1 MYSANGEKFSP
12 LNLYIY
18 KRQTLKTE
26 FDEVNANTA
35 GFYHACDVYIEA
47 FYGPTIYRHI
57 GPDVWGLGSWQN
69 QLFGLIYGQFE
80 PLFGRFFKP

>member
-1 MYSANGEKFSP
+1 MYR
-12 LNLYIY
+12 YIY

-47 FYGPTIYRHI
+47 LYGPTTYRHI
-57 GPDVWGLGSWQN
+57 GPDVLELDS
-69 QLFGLIYGQFE
+69 
-80 PLFGRFFKP
+80 